1 MEDLHAKI
9 NGQFAN
15 ILKLKGEAMSYLNS
29 EIDKLD
35 DSKKDILQKLVRA
48 RLKNDIKLVAKL
60 EKQLKDG
67 E

>member
-1 MEDLHAKI
+1 MEDLQAKI

-15 ILKLKGEAMSYLNS
+15 ILKLKGEAMGYLNS

-48 RLKNDIKLVAKL
+48 RLKNDVKLVAKL

>member
-1 MEDLHAKI
+1 M
-9 NGQFAN
+9 G
-15 ILKLKGEAMSYLNS
+15 YLNS

-48 RLKNDIKLVAKL
+48 RLKNDVKLVAKL